1 MKCFLIIFNWRT
13 ILINTWLNITK
24 SNKYIYVL
32 LIFIIII
39 STNKTC
45 TFVAFKF
52 VLNQKSNSLVS
63 YLNIN
68 LGYRNTALKIDCFL
82 YIKWRPLN
90 PSLLRENTNCFSPI
104 FYIRLRALQGEDRSP
119 QRARIRKRKLSTLF
133 IILFNNKS
141 GVFQWSPKHYT
152 RKHLFLPC
160 EYTKL

>member
-1 MKCFLIIFNWRT
+1 M
-13 ILINTWLNITK
+13 
-24 SNKYIYVL
+24 
-32 LIFIIII
+32 
-39 STNKTC
+39 
-45 TFVAFKF
+45 
-52 VLNQKSNSLVS
+52 
-63 YLNIN
+63 
-68 LGYRNTALKIDCFL
+68 GYRNTALKIDCFL

-141 GVFQWSPKHYT
+141 GVFQWSPKYYT

-160 EYTKL
+160 EYTKLWNKSFYMNIIDLYCIGHSLYIPAKLTVFLLPNVCHFGFFFNLNVKTRRKN